1 MITVSCKILTCV
13 CAVCVKLD
21 LLLFL
26 MWGFNLRPLKC
37 KVKPVWSRCVYLFF
51 WGGGVAVGL
60 FQT

>member
-26 MWGFNLRPLKC
+26 MWGFNLRPLKS
-37 KVKPVWSRCVYLFF
+37 KACVEQMCLPFL
-51 WGGGVAVGL
+51 WGGVAIGV

>member
-26 MWGFNLRPLKC
+26 MWGFNLRPLK
-37 KVKPVWSRCVYLFF
+37 S
-51 WGGGVAVGL
+51 
-60 FQT
+60 